1 METQLRAYLHYL
13 TTEKHL
19 AQNSLVS
26 YERDLKHYFAFLKEK
41 NITNFEQVQKAHVQ
55 QFLRKLQEDK
65 RATSSIMRMLSSIKN
80 FHLYLQLQQI
90 TTHNPASSIE
100 MAKLAPKVPEYLT
113 IEEVNQLL
121 QLPDTKSLRGVRDRA
136 ILELLYATGLRVSEC
151 IALKVENVHLD
162 LAYLEFEG
170 KGQKVRILPLG
181 SECVKWLRKYL
192 YHVRPSLMNHQEN
205 QILFLTQQGK
215 AFTRQGLWK
224 NIKQYVAQ
232 SGIQKVVTPQTL
244 RHSLAIHLLQNG
256 ADLASVQELLG
267 HVDLSTTQMYVQA
280 TKRRL
285 SESYQQFFPR
295 A

>member
-1 METQLRAYLHYL
+1 
-13 TTEKHL
+13 
-19 AQNSLVS
+19 
-26 YERDLKHYFAFLKEK
+26 
-41 NITNFEQVQKAHVQ
+41 VQTCA
-55 QFLRKLQEDK
+55 LP
-65 RATSSIMRMLSSIKN
+65 ICSIKN

-181 SECVKWLRKYL
+181 K
-192 YHVRPSLMNHQEN
+192 
-205 QILFLTQQGK
+205 IG
-215 AFTRQGLWK
+215 
-224 NIKQYVAQ
+224 
-232 SGIQKVVTPQTL
+232 
-244 RHSLAIHLLQNG
+244 
-256 ADLASVQELLG
+256 
-267 HVDLSTTQMYVQA
+267 
-280 TKRRL
+280 
-285 SESYQQFFPR
+285 R
-295 A
+295 AH